1 MKTQLKK
8 AGLDEVR
15 LAATTLI
22 LAEGFT
28 TTLCV
33 KDFLRKRNYLA
44 QREHIAD
51 WLYAV
56 AKQEGWAV
64 NDNGLFRIFHFPRLK
79 PQLQ

>member
-8 AGLDEVR
+8 AGLDEVC

-33 KDFLRKRNYLA
+33 KHYLRKRNYLA
-44 QREHIAD
+44 HRENIAG

-56 AKQEGWAV
+56 AKREGWV
-64 NDNGLFRIFHFPRLK
+64 INDNGLFRIFYFPRLK
-79 PQLQ
+79 PLPQ